1 MAIWK
6 LVHILAMFGA
16 FGAILPPLFVLAY
29 VGRRGDLAA
38 VAAVLQARRRL
49 SRAAVPLFLLGLV
62 AGWATMTVAGFP
74 VAAPWLVATYALIV
88 LYGVWDA
95 LVVTP
100 WERRLERSLAADD
113 KTGEA
118 VVLALARSRRPSVG
132 AWGGVAALAAIQALM
147 VLKPTF
153 GL

>member
-1 MAIWK
+1 VAIWK

-16 FGAILPPLFVLAY
+16 FGLVLTPLFVFGY

-38 VAAVLQARRRL
+38 VAGVLQARKRL

-62 AGWATMTVAGFP
+62 AGWATMTIAGLP

-100 WERRLERSLAADD
+100 WERRLERALAADD
-113 KTGEA
+113 KTDEGTL
-118 VVLALARSRRPSVG
+118 LALARSRRPSVG
-132 AWGGVAALAAIQALM
+132 AWGGVAAVVAIEALM